1 MACVRIRPHLHD
13 RSPISNVTAA
23 AYGLLPGTYYA
34 SLTIDWTTGS
44 LTIPITL
51 TVTPTSASP
60 PVMSAI
66 VSSASATPG
75 AIAPGEIVSI
85 FGTGIGGAPAGPQL
99 DVSGK
104 VATSLSQTQV
114 LIRGVAAPL
123 IYASGSQTNA
133 IVPFEVGTTGV
144 AKVQVISSGFASA
157 TWDAPLAPAAPS
169 IFTSNSTGLGQ
180 AALNQDNS
188 INSSSN
194 AAARGTVVQLYA
206 TGGGATRPAGV
217 TGALAPTGENLA
229 QSVKVTIGGVDAVV
243 QYAGSAPGEV
253 EGLIQINAMISQN
266 IAPSSFV
273 PIALTIGG
281 VASPIAATIAVD

>member
-1 MACVRIRPHLHD
+1 M
-13 RSPISNVTAA
+13 
-23 AYGLLPGTYYA
+23 
-34 SLTIDWTTGS
+34 
-44 LTIPITL
+44 
-51 TVTPTSASP
+51 
-60 PVMSAI
+60 
-66 VSSASATPG
+66 
-75 AIAPGEIVSI
+75 
-85 FGTGIGGAPAGPQL
+85 
-99 DVSGK
+99 
-104 VATSLSQTQV
+104 
-114 LIRGVAAPL
+114 

-273 PIALTIGG
+273 PIALAIGG

>member
-104 VATSLSQTQV
+104 VATSPSQTQV
-114 LIRGVAAPL
+114 LIGGVAEPL

-157 TWDAPLAPAAPS
+157 TWDAPLALAAPS

-253 EGLIQINAMISQN
+253 EGLIQINAMIPQN
-266 IAPSSFV
+266 VAPSSFV